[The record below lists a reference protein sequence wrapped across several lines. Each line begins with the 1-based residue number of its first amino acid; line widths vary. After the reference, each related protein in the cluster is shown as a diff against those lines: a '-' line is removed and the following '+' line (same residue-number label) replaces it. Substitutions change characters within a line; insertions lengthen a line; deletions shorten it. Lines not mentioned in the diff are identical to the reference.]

1 LIAGARPGGCMERQ
15 GEVHVPRGGGNV
27 TWQACFETCENV
39 TYSAARPGLVR
50 AYRPLCCAAVVFT
63 RKVT

>member
-1 LIAGARPGGCMERQ
+1 MERQ